1 MVKTII
7 YKCDKCGAV
16 FVTKTSKPSFPV
28 RCVKCQIIMRELDED
43 FDLSE
48 IIEEEK

>member
-16 FVTKTSKPSFPV
+16 LVTKTSGLSFPIK
-28 RCVKCQIIMRELDED
+28 CVKCQITMRQLDED
-43 FDLSE
+43 FDLAE

>member
-1 MVKTII
+1 MAKTII

-28 RCVKCQIIMRELDED
+28 RCIKCLIIMRELDKD
-43 FDLSE
+43 FDLTE